1 MTDCPLLF
9 EVLIGLKFNFAKTTI
24 IIIFTRPKILCLTK
38 YASLPLRMLNIK
50 CFYSDFRCCSTSLF
64 IFTQLKACVA
74 RNTGVD
80 ATASENGLPNWWL
93 TEWITKPTSTVQS
106 SSCEEPRTLELVIG
120 QGSELPKVLFK
131 VPNFLWKCSCEELR
145 TLQACPWAEEE
156 RQADDATSQ
165 NAPQLAQ
172 NADQSRKQIWF
183 CKTDSS
189 YWSDPLICKLHLA
202 LSRTFH
208 PALYCI

>member
-1 MTDCPLLF
+1 MLLHIFIHFHSAQTLCCSKYRCRGYCIWNESQNQHPL
-9 EVLIGLKFNFAKTTI
+9 
-24 IIIFTRPKILCLTK
+24 C
-38 YASLPLRMLNIK
+38 SLPLVRSQELW
-50 CFYSDFRCCSTSLF
+50 SLS
-64 IFTQLKACVA
+64 L
-74 RNTGVD
+74 
-80 ATASENGLPNWWL
+80 
-93 TEWITKPTSTVQS
+93 
-106 SSCEEPRTLELVIG
+106 G